1 VEERPLFSASV
12 AYLPCARFH
21 WKGFAKE
28 VAEQP
33 SHTREK
39 MPSVLSLESSLV
51 CVGLVL
57 ARNIFTSQEGD
68 RLEHE
73 GWDTHTS

>member
-1 VEERPLFSASV
+1 MEERLSAHV
-12 AYLPCARFH
+12 
-21 WKGFAKE
+21 

-39 MPSVLSLESSLV
+39 MPSVLSLESSHV

-57 ARNIFTSQEGD
+57 VRNIFPSQEGD